1 MKNKKKPFNFER
13 LFFSLV
19 NNVLNFLYLSIK
31 FSMKK
36 SIILNSNQLKITI
49 ERLACQLIE
58 KHDDFSNTILV
69 GLQPRGKYLCKKIV
83 EILKFEYNIDNLK
96 YGLLDITFY
105 RDDFRRNEKILEPSK
120 TDFML
125 SVENKNIVFIDDV
138 LFTGR
143 TVRAALTAIESFGR
157 PKSIELLILID
168 RRFSRELP
176 IQPDYKGLQVDVY
189 DNQKVLVEWSD
200 ESKNEYAYI
209 TTINNHE

>member
-19 NNVLNFLYLSIK
+19 NNVLIFLYLSIK

-120 TDFML
+120 TDFM

>member
-1 MKNKKKPFNFER
+1 MENKQKPFNFER
-13 LFFSLV
+13 LFLFFI
-19 NNVLNFLYLSIK
+19 NVLNFLYLSII

-36 SIILNSNQLKITI
+36 TILLNSNELKITI

-58 KHDDFSNTILV
+58 NHTDFSNTILV
-69 GLQPRGKYLCKKIV
+69 GLQPRGKYLCNRIV
-83 EILKFEYNIDNLK
+83 EILKNKHHVNSLN

-105 RDDFRRNEKILEPSK
+105 RDDFRRNEKILKASR
-120 TDFML
+120 TDFIF
-125 SVENKNIVFIDDV
+125 SVENKNVVFVDDV

-189 DNQKVLVEWSD
+189 ENQKVLIEWSD
-200 ESKNEYAYI
+200 DSKNDYAYMTI
-209 TTINNHE
+209 INNHE

>member
-13 LFFSLV
+13 L

-36 SIILNSNQLKITI
+36 SIILNSNQLKITV

-83 EILKFEYNIDNLK
+83 EILKSEYNIDNLK

-120 TDFML
+120 TDFIL

>member
-36 SIILNSNQLKITI
+36 SIILNSNQLKITV

-83 EILKFEYNIDNLK
+83 KILKSEYNIDNLK

-120 TDFML
+120 TDFIL
-125 SVENKNIVFIDDV
+125 SVENKNIVLIDDV

>member
-1 MKNKKKPFNFER
+1 
-13 LFFSLV
+13 
-19 NNVLNFLYLSIK
+19 
-31 FSMKK
+31 MKK
-36 SIILNSNQLKITI
+36 SIILNSNQLKLTI

-189 DNQKVLVEWSD
+189 DNQKVLIEWSD

>member
-1 MKNKKKPFNFER
+1 MENKKKPFNFER
-13 LFFSLV
+13 LFLFV
-19 NNVLNFLYLSIK
+19 INVLNFLYLSII

-36 SIILNSNQLKITI
+36 SIILNSNELKITI

-69 GLQPRGKYLCKKIV
+69 GLQPRGKYLCNRIV
-83 EILKFEYNIDNLK
+83 EVLKAEYLVNNLK

-105 RDDFRRNEKILEPSK
+105 RDDFRRNEKILEASR
-120 TDFML
+120 TDFIL
-125 SVENKNIVFIDDV
+125 SVENKNVVFIDDV

-189 DNQKVLVEWSD
+189 ENQKVLIEWSG
-200 ESKNEYAYI
+200 ESKNEYAYM
-209 TTINNHE
+209 TTVNNHE

>member
-1 MKNKKKPFNFER
+1 
-13 LFFSLV
+13 
-19 NNVLNFLYLSIK
+19 
-31 FSMKK
+31 MKK
-36 SIILNSNQLKITI
+36 SIILNSNELKITI

-69 GLQPRGKYLCKKIV
+69 GLQPRGKYLCNRIV
-83 EILKFEYNIDNLK
+83 EVLKAEYLVNNLK

-105 RDDFRRNEKILEPSK
+105 RDDFRRNEKILEASR
-120 TDFML
+120 TDFIL
-125 SVENKNIVFIDDV
+125 SVENKNVVFIDDV

-189 DNQKVLVEWSD
+189 ENQKVLIEWSG
-200 ESKNEYAYI
+200 ESKNEYAYM
-209 TTINNHE
+209 TTVNNHE

>member
-1 MKNKKKPFNFER
+1 MENKKKPFNFER
-13 LFFSLV
+13 LFLFV
-19 NNVLNFLYLSIK
+19 INVLNFLYLSII

-36 SIILNSNQLKITI
+36 SIILNSNELKITI

-69 GLQPRGKYLCKKIV
+69 GLQPRGKHLCNRIV
-83 EILKFEYNIDNLK
+83 EVLKAEYLVNNLK

-105 RDDFRRNEKILEPSK
+105 RDDFRRNEKILEASR
-120 TDFML
+120 TDFIL
-125 SVENKNIVFIDDV
+125 SVENKNVVFIDDV

-189 DNQKVLVEWSD
+189 ENQKVLIEWSG
-200 ESKNEYAYI
+200 ESKNEYAYM
-209 TTINNHE
+209 TTVNNHE

>member
-36 SIILNSNQLKITI
+36 SIILNSNQLKITV

-83 EILKFEYNIDNLK
+83 EILKSEYNIDNLK

-105 RDDFRRNEKILEPSK
+105 RDDFRRNKKILEPSK
-120 TDFML
+120 TDFIL

>member
-1 MKNKKKPFNFER
+1 MENKKKPFNFER
-13 LFFSLV
+13 LFLFV
-19 NNVLNFLYLSIK
+19 INVLNFLYLSII

-36 SIILNSNQLKITI
+36 SIILNSNELKITI

-69 GLQPRGKYLCKKIV
+69 GLQPRGKYLCNRIV
-83 EILKFEYNIDNLK
+83 EVLKAEYLVNNLK

-105 RDDFRRNEKILEPSK
+105 RDDFRRNEKILEASK
-120 TDFML
+120 TDFIL
-125 SVENKNIVFIDDV
+125 SVENKNVVFIDDV

-189 DNQKVLVEWSD
+189 ENQKVLIEWSD
-200 ESKNEYAYI
+200 ESKNEYAYM
-209 TTINNHE
+209 TTVNNHE

>member
-1 MKNKKKPFNFER
+1 MKNKKKPFKIER

-19 NNVLNFLYLSIK
+19 NNVLIFLYLSIK

-120 TDFML
+120 TDFM

-189 DNQKVLVEWSD
+189 NNQKVLVEWSD

-209 TTINNHE
+209 TTINNYE

>member
-83 EILKFEYNIDNLK
+83 EILKSEYNIDNLK

-120 TDFML
+120 TDFIL

>member
-19 NNVLNFLYLSIK
+19 NNVLIFLYLSIK